1 MARSDTG
8 RAPRCPRGRVRLHQF
23 QTASRLEPR
32 RATLDTGAAF
42 ADVDAFMREH
52 QLYGQGRIRLGQPG
66 PRGYAVP
73 LACLWGGV
81 FTRWVTPQAA
91 EQDLSGLLPPTVS

>member
-1 MARSDTG
+1 
-8 RAPRCPRGRVRLHQF
+8 
-23 QTASRLEPR
+23 
-32 RATLDTGAAF
+32 
-42 ADVDAFMREH
+42 MREH